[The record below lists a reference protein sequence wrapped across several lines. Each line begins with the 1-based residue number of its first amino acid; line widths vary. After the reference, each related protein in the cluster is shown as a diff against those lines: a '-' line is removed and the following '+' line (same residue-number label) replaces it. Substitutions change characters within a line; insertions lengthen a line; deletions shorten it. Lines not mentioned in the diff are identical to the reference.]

1 MDIDDAVVISL
12 PARASRLRAFERERP
27 TTRWP
32 FPQPRAVAGVTAEA
46 PGYFR
51 AGSGAFGC
59 AQAHVRELTQAWR
72 SGARA
77 LLVLEDDAIFV
88 EDFGLRWKQFADHV
102 PPSWDMIMLGGQ
114 HWTEPQWEGRIQRCT
129 GTVRTHGYIVR
140 DKAMPL
146 LIRTW
151 SQAST
156 YIDHYLPALQTEAL
170 RVYCPTPML
179 IGQRAGVSDV
189 LSTMIHEDRFWDE
202 RSQLLH
208 DRPGHRVKPARLA
221 S

>member
-12 PARASRLRAFERERP
+12 PTRKKRLKAFERERP
-27 TTRWP
+27 TERWP
-32 FPQPRAVAGVTAEA
+32 FPVPRAVPGVTAEA

-51 AGSGAFGC
+51 ASAGAFGC

-72 SGARA
+72 SGVGS

-88 EDFGLRWKQFADHV
+88 EDFGLRWKQFAAHV
-102 PPSWDMIMLGGQ
+102 PDSWDMIMLGGQ
-114 HWTEPQWEGRIQRCT
+114 HWQDPVWEGRIQRCT

-151 SQAST
+151 SKAST
-156 YIDHYLPALQTEAL
+156 HIDHYLPALQKDML
-170 RVYCPTPML
+170 RVYCPTPL
-179 IGQRAGVSDV
+179 LVGQRAGTSDTSPTVSKN
-189 LSTMIHEDRFWDE
+189 DRFWDE
-202 RSQLLH
+202 RSELLH
-208 DRPGHRVKPARLA
+208 DRPGHRVSIAQSA
-221 S
+221 